1 MNILPFLHF
10 FVFLV
15 YCCLIIVIL
24 IKDPKSWLNRSCAAF
39 FACLALWS
47 FTSIFIQNLNSS
59 KDTAILF
66 DNIGSIGW
74 VSFASFFLWFSL
86 IFTEKK
92 KILKARII
100 YPLIFILPLLFIYK
114 QWTGF
119 FIAGYIKRPWGWEAA
134 GSGSMWWYYY
144 LYYLSFIIIGLYL
157 ILNFRR
163 KIKKPIKKK
172 QAGIIFVATFITLIL
187 GTITDAILPELN
199 IMVIPTMGNVIT
211 LIWAGGLIYAIAKY
225 KLMVITPAAATD
237 NIISAMADS
246 LILLDGEG
254 NIVTVN
260 KTTLDLSGYG
270 KDELKEKSVEIFFRE
285 KDFKNTLLDK
295 AIKKET
301 IRNYE
306 LNFKTK
312 TGDNIPVVFSSSTM
326 MDKAGGMA
334 GIVCIIKDI
343 TEYKKAG
350 DRLREEKRLFN
361 TFMDNI
367 SDSIYFKDKEKRF
380 IRVNRIKAEHSGV
393 SPEEMIGKTDFDFFP
408 KEIAIQ
414 SFADDD
420 HIIESGRS
428 IVDKIEKIIHLDKR
442 EYWASVTKV
451 PWYDEEGKI
460 IGVIGI
466 TRDIT
471 QRKQVEEAL
480 RKSHQEFASLFKSN
494 PEALA
499 YLDKNSNIIDINPRF
514 TELFGYTLEEIKGR
528 NVNEGFIHPPGII
541 EEGKNL
547 DKIVLSK
554 GYFNYE
560 TIRKKKDGNFFP
572 VSISG
577 SNIVID
583 GQVKGRIGTYIDITE
598 RKKLEKKLEKLAH
611 FDILTGSCSRGHGLN
626 LLEQQIKIAKRK
638 KTPILL
644 LYLDV
649 DRFKEINDTY
659 GHKEGDMVL
668 KEVDHLFKSTL
679 REIDI
684 ICRIGGDEFL
694 LIFPESSLN
703 DAPLI
708 RERLNTSLKKL
719 NQKLAKPYK
728 IGFSIGLS
736 VYDPFNHQPVEKLI
750 HLADQ
755 RMYEDKDKKDEKY
768 RKE

>member
-1 MNILPFLHF
+1 MNIYTFLHF
-10 FVFLV
+10 FAFLV
-15 YCCLIIVIL
+15 YFSLIIIIL

-47 FTSIFIQNLNSS
+47 FAYIFVHNFNIS

-66 DNIGSIGW
+66 DNISSIGW
-74 VSFASFFLWFSL
+74 ASFASFFLWFSL
-86 IFTEKK
+86 IFAEK
-92 KILKARII
+92 KILKTKII
-100 YPLIFILPLLFIYK
+100 YPFIFFPPLLFIYT
-114 QWTGF
+114 QW
-119 FIAGYIKRPWGWEAA
+119 AGLFTTNYIKRPWGWEAA
-134 GSGSMWWYYY
+134 WSGSIWAYSYY
-144 LYYLSFIIIGLYL
+144 LYYLLFTAIGLYL
-157 ILNFRR
+157 ILNFGR
-163 KIKKPIKKK
+163 KTKEPIKKK
-172 QAGIIFVATFITLIL
+172 QTGIIIVATLIPLIL
-187 GTITDAILPELN
+187 GTITDTILPELN
-199 IMVIPTMGNVIT
+199 ITVMPAMGNVIT

-225 KLMVITPAAATD
+225 KLMVITPAAAAD
-237 NIISAMADS
+237 NIISTIADS
-246 LILLDGEG
+246 LILLDRQG
-254 NIVTVN
+254 NIASVN
-260 KTTLDLSGYG
+260 KATLELSGYR
-270 KDELKEKSVEIFFRE
+270 KDELEGKPVELFFRE
-285 KDFKNTLLDK
+285 KDFKSTLLNK
-295 AIKKET
+295 AIKKEA
-301 IRNYE
+301 IRNDE
-306 LNFKTK
+306 LFFKTK
-312 TGDNIPVVFSSSTM
+312 IGDNIPVLFSSSTM
-326 MDKAGGMA
+326 MDEAGGMA
-334 GIVCIIKDI
+334 GIVCIAKDI
-343 TEYKKAG
+343 TERKKAE
-350 DRLREEKRLFN
+350 DRLRKEEKLFN

-380 IRVNRIKAEHSGV
+380 IRVNRLKAEHSGV
-393 SPEEMIGKTDFDFFP
+393 DPEEMIGKTDFDFFP

-414 SFADDD
+414 SFADDN
-420 HIIESGRS
+420 HIMESGRS
-428 IVDKIEKIIHLDKR
+428 IIDKIEKIIHLDKR

-528 NVNEGFIHPPGII
+528 NVNEGFIHPSDII

-560 TIRKKKDGNFFP
+560 TIRKKKDGTFFP

-577 SNIVID
+577 SDIVID
-583 GQVKGRIGTYIDITE
+583 GQVKGIIGTYIDITE

-649 DRFKEINDTY
+649 DKFKEINDTY

-668 KEVDHLFKSTL
+668 KEIDHLFKSTL

-703 DAPLI
+703 NAPLI

-736 VYDPFNHQPVEKLI
+736 VYDPFNPQPVEKLI